1 MIWFGKL
8 PYSPLPAPQARPAGD
23 EHTRMRHALRA
34 VAARAPHL
42 SGAALLDALAETGW
56 VDRASAARLLPW
68 YRDFDAE
75 RHFADHLRRLSIGG
89 ARTADEFRAGVR
101 RVVEDVVGN
110 AHMGEVGPETGIRFR
125 SGERE
130 GIVLAFPQ
138 VGFSVGGDARRS
150 LEAALEEMPDALVLV
165 ARNFQSGASAQLAE
179 MLRNT
184 GIAGTLVTLNLLL
197 GIRAVTLRYQPAPER
212 VLATLGAGRPL
223 RSVDV
228 ALLGNRE

>member
-8 PYSPLPAPQARPAGD
+8 PYSPLPAPQARMTGD
-23 EHTRMRHALRA
+23 EHTRMRQALQR
-34 VAARAPHL
+34 VAAHAPHL
-42 SGAALLDALAETGW
+42 SGGALLDALEETGW
-56 VDRASAARLLPW
+56 VDRESAARLLPW
-68 YRDFDAE
+68 FRDFDAE
-75 RHFADHLRRLSIGG
+75 GYFAEHLRRLSIGG

-110 AHMGEVGPETGIRFR
+110 AHLAEVGPETGIRFR

-138 VGFSVGGDARRS
+138 VGFSLGGDARRS

-165 ARNFQSGASAQLAE
+165 ARNFQEGASAQLAG

-197 GIRAVTLRYQPAPER
+197 GIRAVTLRYQPSTER